1 MKLTF
6 LDAGLLEFSK
16 ETLNKYDELI
26 EIIVYERVEKEVEDK
41 TKLIIERIAD
51 SDAIATSSVNITRK
65 IMLACPNL
73 KFISTQS
80 AGYDT
85 IDLVAAQELGIVVSN
100 VPDYGTQVVSQMA
113 IALMLEVCNHV
124 GKHSS
129 SVRQNNWKLSKDWC
143 FWEEEIIEI
152 NNKTAG
158 IIGYGNIGK
167 RTARILNAFGMN
179 VLTTTINPN
188 EKSTDEVRI
197 VDHETIYRDSDFI
210 FLHCPHTKETEY
222 MINKESIG
230 KMKEGVILINNSRG
244 KLINNDDLYDAL
256 KTNRIKGAAC
266 DVLDGEPIG
275 ADHRLLEL
283 ENFILT
289 PHISWASVEV
299 RRRIVNCVFEN
310 VVAYL
315 NGKPINVISKQ

>member
-6 LDAGLLEFSK
+6 LDAGLLGFSD
-16 ETLNKYDELI
+16 EVMERYARQIDIVVYDRI
-26 EIIVYERVEKEVEDK
+26 EKELVDK
-41 TKLIIERIAD
+41 SSVIIERIGD
-51 SDAIATSSVNITRK
+51 SNAIATSSLNITRE
-65 IMLACPNL
+65 IMMACPQL

-80 AGYDT
+80 AGFDN
-85 IDLVAAQELGIVVSN
+85 IDLDAAKAFDILVSN

-113 IALMLEVCNHV
+113 IALMLEACNNV
-124 GKHSS
+124 GKHSH

-167 RTARILNAFGMN
+167 RTAKILNAFGMR
-179 VLTTTINPN
+179 VLATTVNPN
-188 EKSTDEVRI
+188 EKSTEEIEI
-197 VDHETIYRDSDFI
+197 VDYERLYAQSDFI
-210 FLHCPHTKETEY
+210 FLHCPHTKQTEY
-222 MINKESIG
+222 IINSKSIE
-230 KMKEGVILINNSRG
+230 KMKDGVILINNSRG
-244 KLINNDDLYDAL
+244 KLVNNEDLYQAL
-256 KTNRIKGAAC
+256 KTRKIRVAAC

-275 ADHRLLEL
+275 ADHKLLGL

-299 RRRIVNCVFEN
+299 RHRIVACVLEN
-310 VVAYL
+310 VDNYRK
-315 NGKPINVISKQ
+315 GTPINIVSK